1 MPNRN
6 LPLLISAARLLK
18 PLLDELVFVGGC
30 VTGLLISDPAAA
42 EVRPTYDVDALAE
55 IGSYAEYAALSARL
69 RALGFAEDH
78 REGSPICRWV
88 HGKLVLDVMPTDEK
102 ILGFSNRWYKAAMG
116 NAERVKLEKGLIV
129 RVATAPYFLATKLE
143 AFRGR
148 GKNDYV
154 ASHDLE
160 DLMAVIDGRP
170 TLLTELRASPE
181 QLQKYVSSEIG
192 NLLRKS
198 EFIDALP
205 GYLLPDASNQKRA
218 GKLLQT
224 LRDIRNLASDRS

>member
-1 MPNRN
+1 
-6 LPLLISAARLLK
+6 
-18 PLLDELVFVGGC
+18 
-30 VTGLLISDPAAA
+30 
-42 EVRPTYDVDALAE
+42 
-55 IGSYAEYAALSARL
+55 
-69 RALGFAEDH
+69 
-78 REGSPICRWV
+78 
-88 HGKLVLDVMPTDEK
+88 MPTDER
-102 ILGFSNRWYKAAMG
+102 ILGFSNRWYKAAM
-116 NAERVKLEKGLIV
+116 EHDEKVKLEKDLVI

-170 TLLTELRASPE
+170 TLLTELRASSE
-181 QLQKYVSSEIG
+181 ELQKYVSSEIG
-192 NLLRKS
+192 KLLRKS

-205 GYLLPDASNQKRA
+205 GYLLPDTSNQERV

-224 LRDIRNLASDRS
+224 LRDIRDLAKDLRKL